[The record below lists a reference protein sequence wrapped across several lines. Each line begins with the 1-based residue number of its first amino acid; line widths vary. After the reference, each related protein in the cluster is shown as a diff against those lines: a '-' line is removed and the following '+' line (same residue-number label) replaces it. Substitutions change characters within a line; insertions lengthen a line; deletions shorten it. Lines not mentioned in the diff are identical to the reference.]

1 MADVEKP
8 LADVKLVDLQGERGP
23 AGDASRGERG
33 DTGERGVQ
41 GERGP
46 KGDPGDSGGQSTQG
60 EQGEQGEQGATG
72 KPGWKGFIGYLFL
85 VAAFVL
91 TGLGFYQLTDKL
103 ESQALA
109 YCREIESIK
118 TEGRI
123 EGRRDFKR
131 LPADLKL
138 LRLEKT
144 EEIVKVATAIRDQK
158 LKRYAAN
165 SCPRKETPS

>member
-1 MADVEKP
+1 MADVDRGIP
-8 LADVKLVDLQGERGP
+8 VADVKLVDLQGERGP
-23 AGDASRGERG
+23 GGD
-33 DTGERGVQ
+33 V
-41 GERGP
+41 
-46 KGDPGDSGGQSTQG
+46 GQSGAKG
-60 EQGEQGEQGATG
+60 EQGEQGKTG
-72 KPGWKGFIGYLFL
+72 KPGWKGFVGYLFL
-85 VAAFVL
+85 CAAFAL

>member
-23 AGDASRGERG
+23 TGDATRGERG

-46 KGDPGDSGGQSTQG
+46 KGDPGDTGGQSTQG
-60 EQGEQGEQGATG
+60 EQGEQGETG

-85 VAAFVL
+85 CAAFVL
-91 TGLGFYQLTDKL
+91 TGLGFYQLTNKL

-123 EGRRDFKR
+123 EARRDFKR
-131 LPADLKL
+131 LPADLKI

-158 LKRYAAN
+158 LRRYAAN
-165 SCPRKETPS
+165 SCPRKGAS